1 MEIPSSLGPL
11 CAWKGLQGFCF
22 GEHGLVSC
30 LCLPLLK
37 SPHVKLRFMM
47 VQSDPTECR
56 VTGILEP
63 SCCLMWHLGAGL
75 DSALH
80 WDTPTGYRSKRRKL
94 QHPVF
99 RKCKSVCLLTD
110 LLGHPWRPQ
119 RACCA
124 VCWAPSPQRLLLEG
138 THFTCCS
145 SLLSL
150 FIMLL

>member
-1 MEIPSSLGPL
+1 MCLERTARILFWG
-11 CAWKGLQGFCF
+11 AWIGQLF
-22 GEHGLVSC
+22 VP
-30 LCLPLLK
+30 LPLLK

-47 VQSDPTECR
+47 VLSDPTECR

-63 SCCLMWHLGAGL
+63 SCCLVWHLGAAL

-80 WDTPTGYRSKRRKL
+80 WDTPTGYRSKRREL

-138 THFTCCS
+138 RHFTCCS